1 MNPIKSPHQILLE
14 QAGLSMDPSP
24 GLVNTPQQML
34 LQQANALPQYA
45 TGGSAVNTETPSSLP
60 NINFD
65 ARSIPSMT
73 GQPGVGYMQTP
84 QGAMAR
90 LQMEKELE
98 NARLRAGVSAM
109 GMAIPGQQGVKVMPG
124 QMDIGTNM
132 RMGPGNLDLSANR
145 SINPI
150 PGRGHMQGIR
160 ANYSIPFAN
169 GGSIRQNLSPA
180 DMQAAMIVNGQTP
193 QRFATGGHA
202 LKQLLTSMGLGG
214 LFAAPEVVQA
224 AQHASE
230 GKKGE
235 AVGNIFNAASMFAPA
250 PIAAG
255 LMALAPSEL
264 GDSTL
269 DAYKKQ
275 LKQQST
281 QPYSK

>member
-24 GLVNTPQQML
+24 GLINTPQQMM

-45 TGGSAVNTETPSSLP
+45 PGGSV
-60 NINFD
+60 
-65 ARSIPSMT
+65 
-73 GQPGVGYMQTP
+73 Y
-84 QGAMAR
+84 
-90 LQMEKELE
+90 
-98 NARLRAGVSAM
+98 
-109 GMAIPGQQGVKVMPG
+109 
-124 QMDIGTNM
+124 
-132 RMGPGNLDLSANR
+132 
-145 SINPI
+145 
-150 PGRGHMQGIR
+150 
-160 ANYSIPFAN
+160 
-169 GGSIRQNLSPA
+169 QNLSPA

-235 AVGNIFNAASMFAPA
+235 AVGNIFNAASMFAPP